1 MINKIEI
8 ERLNEYAGRGQLI
21 TTAGVDNFTMPDPTE
36 ECSPIGMTTNRN
48 LAFPSHE

>member
-8 ERLNEYAGRGQLI
+8 EKLNEYAGRGQLI

-36 ECSPIGMTTNRN
+36 CSPIGMTTNRN
-48 LAFPSHE
+48 LAFPSRE